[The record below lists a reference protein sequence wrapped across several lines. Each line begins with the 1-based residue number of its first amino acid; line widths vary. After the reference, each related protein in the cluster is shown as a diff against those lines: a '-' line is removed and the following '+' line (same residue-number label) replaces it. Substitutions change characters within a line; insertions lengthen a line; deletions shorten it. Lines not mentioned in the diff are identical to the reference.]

1 MHEEHGRA
9 VPELAVADQAA
20 VNAHPRV
27 RRSWLPV
34 DGAWL
39 HTEVIGPDGPGDE
52 PIVLLHGLGVSAASL
67 GPLAGRLARRH
78 EVVSCDLPGFGD
90 SPSPEIWDTARIAEG
105 VRRVL
110 DDRGLARAVLAGHSY
125 GCHVAA
131 CLAAR
136 HPERVAALVLLSP
149 AFDRRFGSPLAQML
163 RLTVN
168 ATMERPASGRPAASA
183 TTCGPG
189 RAASSRP
196 CARRSRIPLDD
207 LVAAA
212 RCPVL
217 IVRGS
222 RDALTTGRWADEL
235 RRSAAGAG
243 AGRRRAAG
251 RPRARVT
258 RRPAQPPARSRRSW
272 RPCARTRASMARG
285 ASPPG

>member
-1 MHEEHGRA
+1 M
-9 VPELAVADQAA
+9 
-20 VNAHPRV
+20 
-27 RRSWLPV
+27 

-39 HTEVIGPDGPGDE
+39 HTEVIGPDGPGHE
-52 PIVLLHGLGVSAASL
+52 PIVLLHGLGVSATSL

-78 EVVSCDLPGFGD
+78 EVVSCDLPGFGE

-163 RLTVN
+163 RLTVD
-168 ATMERPASGRPAASA
+168 ATMERPGLVAVGIRDYVRAGPRRVV
-183 TTCGPG
+183 TTL
-189 RAASSRP
+189 REA
-196 CARRSRIPLDD
+196 SRIPLDD

-235 RRSAAGAG
+235 RRSAAAPARVAVVPRAAHALGHEAPGAAAG
-243 AGRRRAAG
+243 AIEAFLANLRAH
-251 RPRARVT
+251 PT
-258 RRPAQPPARSRRSW
+258 
-272 RPCARTRASMARG
+272 SMARD

>member
-1 MHEEHGRA
+1 
-9 VPELAVADQAA
+9 
-20 VNAHPRV
+20 
-27 RRSWLPV
+27 V

-90 SPSPEIWDTARIAEG
+90 SPAPEIWDTARIAEG

-136 HPERVAALVLLSP
+136 HPERVVALVLLSP
-149 AFDRRFGSPLAQML
+149 AFDRRFGSPLTQLL
-163 RLTVN
+163 RLTVD
-168 ATMERPASGRPAASA
+168 ATMERPGLVAGGIRDYVRAGPRRVL
-183 TTCGPG
+183 TTL
-189 RAASSRP
+189 REA
-196 CARRSRIPLDD
+196 SRIPLDD

-235 RRSAAGAG
+235 RRSAAAPARVAVVPRAAHALGHEAPGAAAG
-243 AGRRRAAG
+243 AIEAFLANLRAH
-251 RPRARVT
+251 PT
-258 RRPAQPPARSRRSW
+258 
-272 RPCARTRASMARG
+272 SMARD